1 MAATGQ
7 ITGVSDGQVILCVS
21 DAFSLLL
28 AEGSEEHHRVPEASW
43 RSGLFFASCTTAPSP
58 HIVGYLPSPTR
69 TRDLGI
75 ETSTSGNGRSLSSQS
90 RCVVHPRVPLSH
102 AESLPSAC
110 KTD

>member
-21 DAFSLLL
+21 DAFSPLL

-58 HIVGYLPSPTR
+58 HIVGYLPSPIR

-75 ETSTSGNGRSLSSQS
+75 ETSTSGNWKIFKFAVSLRRSSTCTSI
-90 RCVVHPRVPLSH
+90 
-102 AESLPSAC
+102 AC
-110 KTD
+110 